1 MLGRVAL
8 RPWALAVDAPQKPTG
23 VRAAPFGLDF
33 EEGCDEVLQST
44 IRDHFNGHAD
54 GVVRFRTVSPAGSTF
69 KDGRKAEDCLT
80 KSSWDT
86 PDWKGLQ
93 STYMQHA
100 AKGPLT
106 LQHKRFQKNRE
117 LTQEVREER
126 WVNCLK
132 QWQGNLQA
140 SKTEDQN
147 TLSGKTDFSLLPAGW
162 TVDSRKLPLSSRP
175 QVKTLEELPHDVM
188 VPRSPRYSP
197 TNVSKEPLTARS
209 PTPAMSSLPRPTP
222 SKARSAREDSVKD
235 SQAVGSIR
243 EPWMMKVIQDRWVRY
258 ADSSNGSVADASCIP
273 NKQVSRHP
281 ESFRS
286 PTPHRAPSRAAAHS
300 TPFSRPP
307 SSAR

>member
-8 RPWALAVDAPQKPTG
+8 RPWALAVDAPLKPTG
-23 VRAAPFGLDF
+23 VQPAPFGLDF
-33 EEGCDEVLQST
+33 EEGCDEVMQST

-54 GVVRFRTVSPAGSTF
+54 GVVRLRTVSPAGSTF

-106 LQHKRFQKNRE
+106 RHHKRFQKNRE

-132 QWQGNLQA
+132 EWQGNS
-140 SKTEDQN
+140 SKTEDQR

-175 QVKTLEELPHDVM
+175 HVKTIEELQHDITVS
-188 VPRSPRYSP
+188 RSPRYSSQHD
-197 TNVSKEPLTARS
+197 SKEPFTARS
-209 PTPAMSSLPRPTP
+209 PTPAVASSRRTTP
-222 SKARSAREDSVKD
+222 SKPRSAREDSVKA
-235 SQAVGSIR
+235 SPASGNIR
-243 EPWMMKVIQDRWVRY
+243 EPWMMKVVQDRWVRY
-258 ADSSNGSVADASCIP
+258 ADSSNGSDTAASCRP
-273 NKQVSRHP
+273 KNQVCRHP
-281 ESFRS
+281 ETCRS
-286 PTPHRAPSRAAAHS
+286 PTPHRAPSRAAA
-300 TPFSRPP
+300 PFSRPP